1 MLTPTGK
8 SVAGTSGKVLPH
20 ATVSSCSGCG
30 KIVTEET
37 QALQCDKCMS
47 NESWKCA
54 ECLNLTAEAYD
65 CLLLGTV
72 GSIRWFCEDCDKK
85 VMDSKHVSE
94 GQSDKIDHLIGV
106 IEKLVSHYE
115 DIERKLDSK
124 SSVED
129 VSKLESRITRLE
141 KRMQK
146 QDMDIDSKLNSFED
160 QLKATAEMDCVEK
173 DQGISDEDVIKC
185 VVQEELRKSAE
196 EQDIEKRKRNII
208 LYRVPEK
215 KIENVSERKAN
226 DLEFIK
232 DFLDGVFNQAVEDRD
247 IVNSYRLGRWSEDKV
262 RPLLVTFSNVD
273 MKDNI
278 MANLKNLRTAVDKFK
293 GIGVS
298 HDLHPKE
305 REENKAMIEE
315 AKREHSAN
323 TGEQTENYRFL
334 VVGRGQ
340 KKKVITIKRKNMEN

>member
-1 MLTPTGK
+1 MVP
-8 SVAGTSGKVLPH
+8 
-20 ATVSSCSGCG
+20 SCSGCG

-47 NESWKCA
+47 NDSWKCA
-54 ECLNLTAEAYD
+54 ECLNLTADAYE
-65 CLLLGTV
+65 CLVSGTV
-72 GSIRWFCEDCDKK
+72 ASLRWFCDNCDRKL
-85 VMDSKHVSE
+85 MDTKQVSE

-106 IEKLVSHYE
+106 IEKLVCRYE
-115 DIERKLDSK
+115 DIERKLESK
-124 SSVED
+124 SSVEELT
-129 VSKLESRITRLE
+129 KLESRITHLE
-141 KRMQK
+141 ERMQK
-146 QDMDIDSKLNSFED
+146 QDMDIGSKLNSFED
-160 QLKATAEMDCVEK
+160 QLKATAEMDGIER
-173 DQGISDEDVIKC
+173 DQGISDEDMIKC

-208 LYRVPEK
+208 LYRVPERK
-215 KIENVSERKAN
+215 LEKVAERKAN

-232 DFLDGVFNQAVEDRD
+232 DFLDGVFNQTVEDRD
-247 IVNSYRLGRWSEDKV
+247 IVSFYRLGRWSEDKV
-262 RPLLVTFSNVD
+262 RPLLVTFNSVD

-278 MANLKNLRTAVDKFK
+278 MANLKNLRSSVDKFK

-315 AKREHSAN
+315 AKREHTAN

-340 KKKVITIKRKNMEN
+340 KKKVITIKRKNVEN